1 MPRIPIEDLC
11 QDVIAKAQR
20 GLHITDEELC
30 TRAEITA
37 PELAA
42 VKAGKGRIAV
52 IRRIARHLRLNPSA
66 LEGLATQSWYPEC
79 PPFRHGFML
88 FNTPHEDMTVNNY
101 IVWDAKTSAAAVF
114 DSGADCTPTLD
125 FIESEGLRVKYI
137 FLTHTHEDHVAD
149 LPRLAKATGAEVW
162 ASELEPADLPGART
176 FAENAYFHLEGLA
189 IKTLLTSG
197 HSPGQTSYYVTGLS
211 WPLAIVG
218 DAIFAG
224 SIGGSATHFDEQL
237 RNNVEKLTKLPRST
251 VFAPGHGPLTTLTQE
266 LRYNPFLAR

>member
-114 DSGADCTPTLD
+114 DSGVDCTPTLD

-162 ASELEPADLPGART
+162 VSELEPIDLPGVRT

-218 DAIFAG
+218 DSIFAG

-237 RNNVEKLTKLPRST
+237 RNNVAKLTKLPRST
-251 VFAPGHGPLTTLTQE
+251 VFAPGHGPLTTLAQE